1 MRHEHSFW
9 EATRPLENLRNVEE
23 ALERTFQEK
32 KKRLNELKKKR
43 KKKKDDLNKKRSRKG
58 ERVKKKSRKE

>member
-32 KKRLNELKKKR
+32 KKKTQRIEEEEEKKR
-43 KKKKDDLNKKRSRKG
+43 RS
-58 ERVKKKSRKE
+58 E